1 MTSTKKIIEEIR
13 RLSARD
19 RRTVIKQVEQLKTT
33 PRTVGRRPAVRG
45 ARKAQPYAALIEL
58 AGVAHGDY
66 DNVST
71 DKYRNLAAAYAN
83 SHEAK

>member
-19 RRTVIKQVEQLKTT
+19 RRTVIKHLEQLKTT
-33 PRTVGRRPAVRG
+33 PRTVGRRPTVRG
-45 ARKAQPYAALIEL
+45 ANRARPYAALIEL
-58 AGVAHGDY
+58 AGVAHGDH

-71 DKYRNLAAAYAN
+71 DKYRHLAAVYAD